1 MKVQINSLAALER
14 LLGGDTAVEI
24 EIRSNIVQE
33 FAKKHLKVV
42 ANSDAVLVAL
52 DATKAAIIREAEQK
66 LDASLATFQQ
76 DYYGNISKLQLKPEI
91 VAEIR
96 RQVAAQVDAQILK
109 TVLAL
114 IEEKF
119 TQVNLEDMV
128 KRRVDY
134 YTGELIND
142 RVKGRLETLKKQ
154 L

>member
-33 FAKKHLKVV
+33 FAKKHLKAV
-42 ANSDAVLVAL
+42 ASSDAVLVAL